1 MMMRCPNHGGFTF
14 FGLMFVVTLIGL
26 ALTGAST
33 VWQVQQ
39 QRYKEQQLLYIGK
52 QYRDA
57 IRSYYQ
63 ASPGGLRQYPRQFS
77 ELLRDPR
84 YPTIK
89 RHIRKLWP
97 DPLTMDNNWGLIVD
111 AQGGIAGIYSRA
123 PGKPLMQPDLSDGEQ
138 ESQPKKTKS
147 YAEWKFVHAEGLPAA
162 ELVGNTFNSN
172 KNHAD
177 K

>member
-1 MMMRCPNHGGFTF
+1 MRSPSQGFTF
-14 FGLMFVVTLIGL
+14 FGLMFVVTLVGL

-39 QRYKEQQLLYIGK
+39 QRYKEQQLLQIGK

-63 ASPGGLRQYPRQFS
+63 ASPGGHWEYPRKLS
-77 ELLRDPR
+77 DLLLDPR

-89 RHIRKLWP
+89 RHIRKLWR
-97 DPLTMDNNWGLIVD
+97 DPMTRNSNWGLVLD

-123 PGKPLMQPDLSDGEQ
+123 QGKPVTQPDLSFGEQ
-138 ESQPKKTKS
+138 VGRTTKAKS
-147 YAEWKFVHAEGLPAA
+147 YADWKFMYSEGLPVEKSAA
-162 ELVGNTFNSN
+162 S
-172 KNHAD
+172 H
-177 K
+177 